1 MTEKELVDYKAKYQA
16 KDADFKEVN
25 KELNRK
31 LKELQNLTNKAHLS
45 EQLHQEEI
53 QSLKQDYEGKMKAMK
68 EELDMARQG
77 SESTSNASPGQ
88 TQISQQTDQ
97 RFQEI
102 QNQMSMMMNQFQ
114 RMSVIQNPFG
124 GGPTSDIS

>member
-1 MTEKELVDYKAKYQA
+1 MIEKELTDYKAKYQA

-31 LKELQNLTNKAHLS
+31 LKELQNMTNKAHLS

-53 QSLKQDYEGKMKAMK
+53 QQLKQDYEGKIKAMK
-68 EELDMARQG
+68 EELDAAKQG

-88 TQISQQTDQ
+88 AQISQ
-97 RFQEI
+97 
-102 QNQMSMMMNQFQ
+102 
-114 RMSVIQNPFG
+114 
-124 GGPTSDIS
+124 

>member
-25 KELNRK
+25 KELNKK

-53 QSLKQDYEGKMKAMK
+53 QSLKQDYDGKMKTMK

-88 TQISQQTDQ
+88 TQISQ
-97 RFQEI
+97 
-102 QNQMSMMMNQFQ
+102 
-114 RMSVIQNPFG
+114 
-124 GGPTSDIS
+124 

>member
-25 KELNRK
+25 KELNKK

-53 QSLKQDYEGKMKAMK
+53 H
-68 EELDMARQG
+68 
-77 SESTSNASPGQ
+77 
-88 TQISQQTDQ
+88 
-97 RFQEI
+97 
-102 QNQMSMMMNQFQ
+102 
-114 RMSVIQNPFG
+114 
-124 GGPTSDIS
+124 